1 MRINELLPVV
11 DKYSTMFE
19 KHWNYASESVKTPSI
34 DKETAFNDLTDQ
46 FVYIKYIRSS
56 NLFCFGRRAI
66 KPLEE
71 NLFPLKHYHIIIW
84 K

>member
-34 DKETAFNDLTDQ
+34 DKETAFNLTDQ
-46 FVYIKYIRSS
+46 FVYKKYIFEVQICSV
-56 NLFCFGRRAI
+56 
-66 KPLEE
+66 LEDVLL
-71 NLFPLKHYHIIIW
+71 NH
-84 K
+84 